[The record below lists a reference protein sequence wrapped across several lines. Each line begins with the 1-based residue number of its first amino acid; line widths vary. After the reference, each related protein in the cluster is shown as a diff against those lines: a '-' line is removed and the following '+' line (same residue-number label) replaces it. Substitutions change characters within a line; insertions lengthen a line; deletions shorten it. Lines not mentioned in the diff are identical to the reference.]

1 MRKKQMGILWGIA
14 LLLCGLGWWIFWGN
28 TALMV
33 HEIPVSGASIS
44 QNFAGY
50 RIAQISDLHNAQF
63 GQENEK
69 LLQMLRETTP
79 DLIVMTGDLV
89 DSRHTDLEVSLSFAQ
104 QACEIAP
111 TYYVPATT
119 RQEFPIIHSFASP
132 LKRCESWFWKTNLSC
147 WSGRGRPFALWG

>member
-111 TYYVPATT
+111 TYYVPGNHEARISDYPQF
-119 RQEFPIIHSFASP
+119 RQSLE
-132 LKRCESWFWKTNLSC
+132 KV
-147 WSGRGRPFALWG
+147 